1 MPNLKSLIKKAVKQR
16 GSQAK
21 LADAM
26 GCSQQQIAYLLKASS
41 ITAEMAMRVDAATAG
56 TVSKHDLRPDIFGPP
71 PALRTPP
78 ETAKAV
84 A

>member
-1 MPNLKSLIKKAVKQR
+1 MPKLKKLIQAAIDQH

-21 LADAM
+21 LAMAM

-41 ITAEMAMRVDAATAG
+41 ITAEMALKVDAATGGA
-56 TVSKHDLRPDIFGPP
+56 VSKHSLRPDIFGQAGAPIP
-71 PALRTPP
+71 SQG
-78 ETAKAV
+78 KA

>member
-1 MPNLKSLIKKAVKQR
+1 MPNLRSYIEKAVSAY

-41 ITAEMAMRVDAATAG
+41 ISAEMALRIDAATAG
-56 TVSKHDLRPDIFGPP
+56 TVSKHDLRPDIFGKREKVR
-71 PALRTPP
+71 A
-78 ETAKAV
+78 
-84 A
+84 